1 MRELQKKIQNG
12 RMALKEDDPF
22 ETFIA
27 ATDIR
32 YCYYSETHKILGQTF
47 GMLVLQVRPREMFF
61 LTYKNYVNVMA
72 WISFRTLKLSLL
84 TFSRELSKQ

>member
-47 GMLVLQVRPREMFF
+47 GMLVLQVRSTQMVSNLLFHALF
-61 LTYKNYVNVMA
+61 H
-72 WISFRTLKLSLL
+72 SRTLKLLLL
-84 TFSRELSKQ
+84 TSSPELSRL